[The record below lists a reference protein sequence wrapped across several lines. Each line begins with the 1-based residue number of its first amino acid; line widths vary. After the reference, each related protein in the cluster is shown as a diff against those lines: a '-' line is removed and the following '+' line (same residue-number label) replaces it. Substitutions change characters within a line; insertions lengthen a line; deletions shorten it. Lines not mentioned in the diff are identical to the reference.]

1 MGAFDQGARY
11 AAQAEPE
18 AVITRLLSGLAVR
31 LRFREWVDTR
41 TTPRPG
47 DPDRTADRVAALI
60 DESAPDRPWLLVLEF
75 QAQHDPDKLDVTLAE
90 AGQLRVSVRHGEDRR
105 GKYNVLAALV
115 YLRGRCPQGVLDM
128 TLPGG
133 FGTRHAPLVW
143 NVADAV
149 AGPSLASLAAGEAT
163 WGILFWIPLMQG
175 GGDSA
180 TIARWRE
187 LAAGVPGRR
196 ARGDLGQV
204 ALVFAE
210 LAGCLPAWEKGLEG
224 WDMTESQVV
233 NRWIEQ
239 ARREERVLAQREFL
253 LQLAQGRFPGSIPA
267 EVVDLINRQDSQE
280 LLKGW
285 IRAAISA
292 ASAEEFLSVLRR

>member
-1 MGAFDQGARY
+1 MGVFDQAARY
-11 AAQAEPE
+11 ATQAEPE
-18 AVITRLLSGLAVR
+18 AVVSRLLSGLAVR

-41 TTPRPG
+41 TAPRPG

-90 AGQLRVSVRHGEDRR
+90 AGQLRIGVRHGQDRR
-105 GKYNVLAALV
+105 GKYNVLTALV

-133 FGTRHAPLVW
+133 LGTRHAPLVW
-143 NVADAV
+143 NVADA
-149 AGPSLASLAAGEAT
+149 AAEPSLASLAAGGAT
-163 WGILFWIPLMQG
+163 WGILFWIPLMQE
-175 GGDSA
+175 GGDPA

-196 ARGDLGQV
+196 ARGDLGQI
-204 ALVFAE
+204 AQVFAE
-210 LAGCLPAWEKGLEG
+210 LAGCFPAWEKGLEG
-224 WDMTESQVV
+224 WDMTESNVV
-233 NRWIEQ
+233 NRWTEQ
-239 ARREERVLAQREFL
+239 ARREERILTLRENL

-267 EVVDLINRQDSQE
+267 DVADLINRQDSQE
-280 LLKGW
+280 MLKEW
-285 IRAAISA
+285 FQAAIAA
-292 ASAEEFLSVLRR
+292 ASAEQFLSVLRR